1 MSQEI
6 VDRVTSLVNSF
17 DARVQAAPSDGWGAP
32 APCADWTARDV
43 VVHVGNNLGGM
54 AAGLTGQ
61 TPTPIADDD
70 DIVDA
75 WTTRRDAF
83 FAAVQTADLNT
94 VVPGPMGPMPA
105 AQVIGRLISMDVLVH
120 TWDLAL
126 RLFEGTR
133 LSLPAARGVVLL
145 LQGHTRDGAARRYLF
160 VDATGAPVW
169 AATAKEMKHLRGA
182 SR

>member
-1 MSQEI
+1 MSQDI

-32 APCADWTARDV
+32 APCTDWTARDV

-83 FAAVQTADLNT
+83 FAAIQTADLNT

-120 TWDLAL
+120 TWDLAKATGGDL
-126 RLFEGTR
+126 AL
-133 LSLPAARGVVLL
+133 
-145 LQGHTRDGAARRYLF
+145 D
-160 VDATGAPVW
+160 VDAVTMSYSGIKPMDAMIRQPGLFGPKLDTPAGADIQ
-169 AATAKEMKHLRGA
+169 TEFLRFLGRPA
-182 SR
+182 